1 MLLNVQMMLLNIQNV
16 VIEFTYV
23 VSECTNVVSDIDT
36 IVQMLLPNTVY
47 ICCYYI
53 FANLVAESTNNVSH
67 MIVQM
72 MLMTV

>member
-1 MLLNVQMMLLNIQNV
+1 MLLNIQNV

-23 VSECTNVVSDIDT
+23 VSECTNVSDT

>member
-1 MLLNVQMMLLNIQNV
+1 MMLLNIQNV
-16 VIEFTYV
+16 VTEFTYV
-23 VSECTNVVSDIDT
+23 VSECTNVVSDT

>member
-1 MLLNVQMMLLNIQNV
+1 MLLNIQNV

-23 VSECTNVVSDIDT
+23 VSECTNVVSGT